1 MNAYY
6 QNTNINTNIG
16 RTLPRENI
24 ENTRKI
30 GDGLIDFLCSL
41 VALLTCPVAMI
52 MVKAALCVVTFV
64 AFFGVIGGIECG
76 AISMFFGIVICLA
89 LSLVEALL
97 LKSMVKK
104 SKA

>member
-6 QNTNINTNIG
+6 QNTNFG

-30 GDGLIDFLCSL
+30 GDGLIDFICSI
-41 VALLTCPVAMI
+41 VTLLTCPVALV
-52 MVKAALCVVTFV
+52 MVKAALCVVTFI
-64 AFFGVIGGIECG
+64 AFFGVVGGIDCG
-76 AISMFFGIVICLA
+76 AISMAFGIVICLV
-89 LSLVEALL
+89 LSLVEFLL

>member
-24 ENTRKI
+24 ENTRKVGDELI
-30 GDGLIDFLCSL
+30 GFLCSL
-41 VALLTCPVAMI
+41 VALLTCPVALV
-52 MVKAALCVVTFV
+52 MVKAALCVVTFI
-64 AFFGVIGGIECG
+64 AFFGVVGGIDCG
-76 AISMFFGIVICLA
+76 AISMAFGIVICLV
-89 LSLVEALL
+89 LSLVEFLL

-104 SKA
+104 SKS